1 MPKSLSWSFDSSL
14 LAISLGPHVAIYDPE
29 SNTIRETIS
38 APECPVTKAVQFIGK
53 GGRYLAIVG
62 LQELVL
68 WDLVL
73 QSGRSMFAYQTLVG

>member
-29 SNTIRETIS
+29 SNVIRETIS
-38 APECPVTKAVQFIGK
+38 SPECPVTKAVDFIGK
-53 GGRYLAIVG
+53 GSRYLAIVG
-62 LQELVL
+62 LQEIVL

-73 QSGRSMFAYQTLVG
+73 QSGRSTFTYETFLG